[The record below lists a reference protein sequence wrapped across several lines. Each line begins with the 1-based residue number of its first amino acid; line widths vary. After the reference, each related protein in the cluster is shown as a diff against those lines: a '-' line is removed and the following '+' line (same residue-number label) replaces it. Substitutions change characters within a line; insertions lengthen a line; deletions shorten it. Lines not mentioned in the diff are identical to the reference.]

1 MIKRKN
7 IRKYLL
13 AIILIFHYSFS
24 QVKQE
29 LGNIIGVKAYS
40 KEISLFRGKAF
51 VIKEVLGL
59 NKDITKFELDPIE
72 AASSGEI
79 TTLYYYCEALNKEG
93 IVFGFYGDYV
103 NEFGLFIQGYSYKNF
118 EKSKALEL
126 LQKIEDTKTK
136 NSNFLLEDGDN
147 NNVYL
152 NYDDLI
158 ILIYRK
164 DQQFKYRIFWKS
176 FDSEWGD
183 FAFRRTKSKF
193 EKKIK

>member
-1 MIKRKN
+1 MINKKN
-7 IRKYLL
+7 MRNYLL
-13 AIILIFHYSFS
+13 VIILISQFSFS

-72 AASSGEI
+72 DASSVEI

-103 NEFGLFIQGYSYKNF
+103 NEFGLLIQGYSYKNF
-118 EKSKALEL
+118 EKTQALEL

-136 NSNFLLEDGDN
+136 NSNFLLADGDN

-152 NYDDLI
+152 NYDDII

-164 DQQFKYRIFWKS
+164 DQQFKYRILYS
-176 FDSEWGD
+176 Y
-183 FAFRRTKSKF
+183 
-193 EKKIK
+193 